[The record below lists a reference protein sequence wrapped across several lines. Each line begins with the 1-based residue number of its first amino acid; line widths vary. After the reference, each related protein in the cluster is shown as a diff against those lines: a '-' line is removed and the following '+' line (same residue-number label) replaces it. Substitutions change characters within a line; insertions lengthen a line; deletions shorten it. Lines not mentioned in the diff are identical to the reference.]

1 MKKTKSIN
9 TVETFKRIDHM
20 FYALSIQPRRYR
32 LALILL
38 ATFLLMPM
46 VGCGGPAPPEI
57 DTDIAAEIQA
67 EDEAIIDAESE
78 L

>member
-9 TVETFKRIDHM
+9 TIEPSERIECM
-20 FYALSIQPRRYR
+20 FFTVSLQPRRYR

-38 ATFLLMPM
+38 ATFLLMPI

>member
-9 TVETFKRIDHM
+9 TVETSKRIDRM
-20 FYALSIQPRRYR
+20 FYTLSFQPRRYR
-32 LALILL
+32 LALIVL
-38 ATFLLMPM
+38 ATCLLMPLI
-46 VGCGGPAPPEI
+46 GCGGPAPPGI
-57 DTDIAAEIQA
+57 DTDVAAEIQA